1 MAADGSCFILSR
13 GDLFKSLLHKIS
25 CAVAAAAAAAAVLRV
40 EEPVW
45 KRRQASA
52 LTRSQMNGGDKQ
64 EMAAS
69 WRGSVLA

>member
-25 CAVAAAAAAAAVLRV
+25 CAVAAAAAAAALRV

-45 KRRQASA
+45 KPRQASA
-52 LTRSQMNGGDKQ
+52 LKRSQMNGGDKQ